1 MAQMKSKDHRMVWVR
16 FQTFTGTVE
25 KIWFREPTF
34 KEMPKPGERSVV
46 FMTSMSEWAIAHVNQ
61 LKVLNGKVVNTHG
74 MGGL

>member
-16 FQTFTGTVE
+16 FHLLSGTVE
-25 KIWFREPTF
+25 KIWFREPTT
-34 KEMPKPGERSVV
+34 KEMPKPGGRSIVI
-46 FMTSMSEWAIAHVNQ
+46 MASLSEWAIAHVNQ